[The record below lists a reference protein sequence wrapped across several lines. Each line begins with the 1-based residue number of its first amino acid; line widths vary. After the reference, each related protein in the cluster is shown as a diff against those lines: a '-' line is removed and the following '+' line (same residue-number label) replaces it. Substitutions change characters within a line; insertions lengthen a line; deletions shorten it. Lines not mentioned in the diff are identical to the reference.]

1 MCISSTCSDH
11 AARLPPP
18 CTRSLMRS
26 PLLLCIPESDFRAG
40 IKHDQLLLFPES
52 DRSDLHRV
60 VDGKFRESSIIDKR
74 LIFIILRIFFV
85 FVMIVTVN
93 FTLFKIN
100 VLVCNRQVR
109 LDLAMIARA
118 IMRLVLSCSM
128 FLRPCFCSPDRS
140 VRSLVGCLNLH
151 RPNRD

>member
-1 MCISSTCSDH
+1 MYQFTCSDH

-151 RPNRD
+151 RPNRE

>member
-60 VDGKFRESSIIDKR
+60 VDGKSSIIDKR

-151 RPNRD
+151 RPNRE

>member
-26 PLLLCIPESDFRAG
+26 PLLLCIPESDFGAG

-60 VDGKFRESSIIDKR
+60 VDGKSSIIDQR

-93 FTLFKIN
+93 FTLFKIK

>member
-40 IKHDQLLLFPES
+40 IEHDQLLLFPES

-60 VDGKFRESSIIDKR
+60 VDGKSSIIDQR

-93 FTLFKIN
+93 FTLFKIK

-118 IMRLVLSCSM
+118 IMRLVLSCSI
-128 FLRPCFCSPDRS
+128 FWRPCICTPDRS
-140 VRSLVGCLNLH
+140 VRTHVGFSSLH
-151 RPNRD
+151 RRP

>member
-40 IKHDQLLLFPES
+40 IKHEQLLLFPES

-60 VDGKFRESSIIDKR
+60 VDGKSSIIDQR

-93 FTLFKIN
+93 FTLFKIK

>member
-26 PLLLCIPESDFRAG
+26 PLLLCFLESDFRAG
-40 IKHDQLLLFPES
+40 IKHEQLLLFPES
-52 DRSDLHRV
+52 DRSYLHRV
-60 VDGKFRESSIIDKR
+60 VDGKSSIIDQR

-93 FTLFKIN
+93 FTLFKIT

-118 IMRLVLSCSM
+118 IMRLVLSCSI

-140 VRSLVGCLNLH
+140 VRSLVG
-151 RPNRD
+151 